1 MVWDLPTRL
10 FHWSFA
16 ISIVGAFL
24 TGREGNLFWHELFG
38 LAALGLFVFR
48 IIWGV
53 IGHESARFKTFIVGP
68 KKIWVYLTG
77 LTRRRNQ
84 PTPGHNPLGALSVL
98 ALLGLMGTLGVTGL
112 WTGDDILY
120 EGPLSF
126 LAPDWAGF
134 AGRWHVSLQELI
146 LPLVGLHLAALLI
159 HRVFLKERL
168 NTELSERTGKDYD
181 TIKEDT
187 DRDFYMSPNEAVEY
201 GLIDLVLDK
210 KPIKV

>member
-10 FHWSFA
+10 FHWSFVV
-16 ISIVGAFL
+16 SIVGAFL
-24 TGREGNLFWHELFG
+24 TGREGNLFWHEIFG

-48 IIWGV
+48 IIWGFV
-53 IGHESARFKTFIVGP
+53 GHESARFKTFIVGP
-68 KKIWVYLTG
+68 KKIWFYLTG

-120 EGPLSF
+120 EGPLTF

-134 AGRWHVSLQELI
+134 AGRWHVLLQELI
-146 LPLVGLHLAALLI
+146 LPLVGLHLAALAA

-168 NTELSERTGKDYD
+168 VQRMITGGSDEAAPEPTRTRAGL
-181 TIKEDT
+181 ILLVACVGAA
-187 DRDFYMSPNEAVEY
+187 MSLAALSPNY
-201 GLIDLVLDK
+201 
-210 KPIKV
+210 

>member
-10 FHWSFA
+10 FHWAFA

-53 IGHESARFKTFIVGP
+53 IGHKSAQFKTFVVGP
-68 KKIWVYLTG
+68 KKIWVYLFG

-112 WTGDDILY
+112 
-120 EGPLSF
+120 
-126 LAPDWAGF
+126 
-134 AGRWHVSLQELI
+134 
-146 LPLVGLHLAALLI
+146 
-159 HRVFLKERL
+159 
-168 NTELSERTGKDYD
+168 
-181 TIKEDT
+181 
-187 DRDFYMSPNEAVEY
+187 
-201 GLIDLVLDK
+201 
-210 KPIKV
+210 